1 MPSAT
6 VRFPVAMRISVMK
19 IGTKSTIAMKK
30 SFYIITAAILSL
42 VACSRNQEVDVPDAN
57 LALFART
64 ESPAD
69 TKTVVESGV
78 HVYWEPGDEI
88 AVFTGEQYAK
98 FTTDI
103 TAASGT
109 ATFKGT
115 FGDATWPEDLDLWAV
130 YPFSEEAVFDGE
142 TITTTLPSEQ
152 VAREGSFGKDVNL
165 AIAHSNSSTLQFYN
179 VGGGIRFSV
188 TEEGIKKVMFEG
200 LSGEI
205 ISGKVK
211 IGFEDGLPVVQ
222 EVTGGSQFI
231 TLLPPSG
238 QETFEPG
245 ASYYI
250 VAIPG
255 TLEGGY
261 KLRFYK
267 DSNYARKVSEKKV
280 EIKRSIFGNVEKA
293 DEGIE
298 YEPQT
303 THFPETQEELVESA
317 KLTEEITSTLIP
329 CVSSIIE
336 DMGGN
341 ITDVETIRERLLG
354 IEGIDGATVCE
365 NNDVIIIKQKDGV
378 HLNLLLHTFIE
389 DEDAPEESTN
399 VYSDGVVP
407 SMIAKRNSENRST
420 PNTKK
425 AIILAPFQF
434 QFQGNLTGIKSYLTS
449 AGYTV
454 DCFENEV
461 ADITKFK
468 GSFLDNYDVILIDT
482 HGGTLC
488 ASPDG
493 KTVFNLEGRTILL
506 SGTKYHYDNFDA
518 WVDNWFGGWGWSS
531 EWLSIFTTDAV
542 IGVCKKGAYLAMSS
556 EDLDGC
562 SFDNDFVFLNA
573 CESAKYQTGSKSLF
587 KSFLDKGAGAV
598 MGFNKSVNIWY
609 GNDFLEL
616 LVDGMTQ
623 GLCLSVASTY
633 IKTKP
638 YMWNSDNRDS
648 FVYKK
653 ANDERYYLVNPYPY
667 DLKSDVDGNSVTL
680 EFSHLTRNLYYEYS
694 IYVDDVFMQ
703 KGSPNS
709 PIKIDIIPN
718 GNRDHSWYVVANY
731 FINGEHLATY
741 RTDGKNFTVSE
752 DIHYETPEAIDFGL
766 PSRTKWASFN
776 LGASKP
782 EEYGGY
788 YAWGETETKASYSW
802 SNYKWC
808 KGTNNT
814 ITKYCN
820 NSSYGYNGFVDNKIK
835 LELSDDAARAN
846 LGGYFRIPTCAEWKE
861 LLENSSIAWTDSYNG
876 TGVAGYILTSNV
888 EGYTD
893 NSLFL
898 PCAGYFW
905 GYQGQCG
912 KYMTSELSA
921 ATAFESLYFN
931 SSRIYGA
938 NYLNSVTGGSREEG
952 TSIRPIY
959 TTQVKQ
965 IAIVPTQIVS
975 YVGDQIVMRA
985 NTVPENASRNFVW
998 SSSDESIAEFFSYN
1012 DNDKS
1017 SRFNLVSPGTVTI
1030 TVTALDGNVS
1040 ASCQVTVR
1048 ETKPNPMI
1056 SASPTEID
1064 FGYVQ
1069 VGSALGNEAGRV
1081 EFTNIGDSDLSITEI
1096 IAEGP
1101 FSYSPSLSF
1110 PIVIAPGS
1118 SKTITFAFKPTE
1130 PRLYSGY
1137 IKVFSNATND
1147 GILHLMARGYG
1158 IE

>member
-1 MPSAT
+1 
-6 VRFPVAMRISVMK
+6 
-19 IGTKSTIAMKK
+19 MKK
-30 SFYIITAAILSL
+30 NFYIITAAALSL
-42 VACSRNQEVDVPDAN
+42 VACSRNQEVDIPDAN
-57 LALFART
+57 LSIFAKT

-78 HVYWEPGDEI
+78 HVFWEPGDEI
-88 AVFTGEQYAK
+88 AVFTGEQSAK

-130 YPFSEEAVFDGE
+130 YPFSEDAVFDGE

-152 VAREGSFGKDVNL
+152 IAREGSFGKDMNL
-165 AIAHSNSSTLQFYN
+165 SIAHSNSSTLQFYN

-188 TEEGIKKVMFEG
+188 MKEGIKKVMFEG

-211 IGFEDGLPVVQ
+211 IGFDEGLPVVK

-231 TLLPPSG
+231 TLLPPTG
-238 QETFEPG
+238 QETFQPG
-245 ASYYI
+245 VWYYI

-255 TLEGGY
+255 SLEGGY

-267 DSNYARKVSEKKV
+267 DSDYARKVSEKAV
-280 EIKRSIFGNVEKA
+280 VIKRSIFGNIEKA
-293 DEGIE
+293 DEAIE

-336 DMGGN
+336 DMGGE
-341 ITDVETIRERLLG
+341 ISDVETIRERLLG
-354 IEGIDGATVCE
+354 IEGIEGATVCE

-378 HLNLLLHTFIE
+378 HLNLILHTFIE

-407 SMIAKRNSENRST
+407 SMMAKRNSENRSI

-434 QFQGNLTGIKSYLTS
+434 QLQGNLTGIKSYLTS

-454 DCFENEV
+454 DCFENEA

-468 GSFLDNYDVILIDT
+468 GSFLEKYDVILFDT
-482 HGGTLC
+482 HGATLC

-493 KTVFNLEGRTILL
+493 KTIFNLEGRTILF

-562 SFDNDFVFLNA
+562 SFDNDFVFMDA

-667 DLKSDVDGNSVTL
+667 DLRSDVDGNSVTL

-703 KGSPNS
+703 KGSPNN

-741 RTDGKNFTVSE
+741 RTDGKNFTVTE
-752 DIHYETPEAIDFGL
+752 EIHYETPQAIDLGL
-766 PSRTKWASFN
+766 PSGTKWASFN
-776 LGASKP
+776 LGATKP
-782 EEYGGY
+782 EEYGYY
-788 YAWGETETKASYSW
+788 YAWGETEPKATYSW
-802 SNYKWC
+802 SNYMWC
-808 KGTNNT
+808 KGTDHT
-814 ITKYCN
+814 LTKYCTD
-820 NSSYGYNGFVDNKIK
+820 SSSGYDGFVDNKTK
-835 LELSDDAARAN
+835 LDLADDAARVN
-846 LGGYFRIPTCAEWKE
+846 LQGYFRTPTCDEMKE
-861 LLENSSIAWTDSYNG
+861 LFENSSIEWTNSYHG
-876 TGVAGYILTSNV
+876 TGEAGYILTSNV
-888 EGYTD
+888 PGYTN
-893 NSLFL
+893 NSVFL
-898 PCAGYFW
+898 PFAGDSR
-905 GYQGQCG
+905 GNQGRIG
-912 KYMTSELSA
+912 NYMMSE
-921 ATAFESLYFN
+921 TNGCVPQGFN
-931 SSRIYGA
+931 SM
-938 NYLNSVTGGSREEG
+938 YLTSDIISGGGYMNMIHVGSKAEG
-952 TSIRPIY
+952 TTIRPVY
-959 TTQVKQ
+959 PTQVKQ
-965 IAIVPTQIVS
+965 ITIVPTQTS
-975 YVGDQIVMRA
+975 GYVGNQIVLSTE
-985 NTVPENASRNFVW
+985 TVPVNASHNYVW
-998 SSSDESIAEFFSYN
+998 SSSNESIAKVFSTREN
-1012 DNDKS
+1012 TC
-1017 SRFNLVSPGTVTI
+1017 RINLVSPGVATI

-1040 ASCQVTVR
+1040 ASCQVIVK
-1048 ETKPNPMI
+1048 EEEPKAIINI
-1056 SASPTEID
+1056 SPTEINYGD
-1064 FGYVQ
+1064 VK
-1069 VGSALGNEAGRV
+1069 VGEGLGHETGRV
-1081 EFTNIGDSDLSITEI
+1081 TFTNTGNADLSIFFI
-1096 IAEGP
+1096 DCPDG
-1101 FSYSPSLSF
+1101 FSHSTGYTF
-1110 PIVIAPGS
+1110 PIVISPGND
-1118 SKTITFAFKPTE
+1118 KTIVFAFKPTE
-1130 PRLYSGY
+1130 VKTYSGY
-1137 IKVFSNATND
+1137 IQVYTNASNGGGTIKVTGN
-1147 GILHLMARGYG
+1147 G